1 MINHAVGQL
10 NKIITKVLIISL
22 GIILIYSTAEFVAI
36 TVRTMITHHDTFNW
50 QLSSLNRDH
59 VFLSRVQGLISAV
72 LLLTIMLE
80 LIHSLTSYLKVGS
93 TDYLKIIIEIALIAI
108 VRHLLA
114 LDLEHTSSGILIG
127 TSSLVLVLGILYLLM
142 TGRFAVKRNS

>member
-1 MINHAVGQL
+1 MFNSSIGQL
-10 NKIITKVLIISL
+10 NKIITIVLIAALSV
-22 GIILIYSTAEFVAI
+22 ILIYSTAEFLAI
-36 TVRTMITHHDTFNW
+36 VVRSMITHHDTFNW
-50 QLSSLNRDH
+50 NSPTLNKEH
-59 VFLSRVQGLISAV
+59 IFLSRVQGLISAV

-93 TDYLKIIIEIALIAI
+93 TDYLKIIMEIALIAI

-127 TSSLVLVLGILYLLM
+127 TSALILVLGLLYMLM
-142 TGRFAVKRNS
+142 TGRFSISKNS